1 MKNILARGG
10 IEFLAVLLGITL
22 SLYIDQQIEESA
34 ILKTEKSL
42 LSDLQVS
49 LNQDIDY
56 AHEVLKDMRGSIDA
70 QEILINYECNEVE
83 NLKPKELGVLFGTVI
98 RGSTSLFP
106 RYGVYRSL
114 VSNSEMKYIEN
125 QELKDKLIDLYDFK
139 FKRYENVDPI
149 ITNLYQYGLGEFL
162 VEKVYFDFRE
172 DDYNILISTDKGVFS
187 YLNQKIAY
195 NDYGKIEFNS
205 YPNVL
210 AFTLLE
216 NELVISSYDVN
227 YGTLNDYYCKTNR
240 RKQFD
245 LLFHQ
250 I

>member
-34 ILKTEKSL
+34 ILKNEKSL

-56 AHEVLKDMRGSIDA
+56 AQKVLNDMRRSIDA

-83 NLKPKELGVLFGTVI
+83 NLTPKELGVLFGIVI

-162 VEKVYFDFRE
+162 VENFGYYRGKDSQIVEKHLLINKDAFCDGSLQKE
-172 DDYNILISTDKGVFS
+172 VMKISTMTGVVHRMLEGIVES
-187 YLNQKIAY
+187 MNEVNLLIGEELN
-195 NDYGKIEFNS
+195 
-205 YPNVL
+205 
-210 AFTLLE
+210 
-216 NELVISSYDVN
+216 
-227 YGTLNDYYCKTNR
+227 
-240 RKQFD
+240 
-245 LLFHQ
+245 
-250 I
+250 

>member
-1 MKNILARGG
+1 MRNLLARGG

-22 SLYIDQQIEESA
+22 SLYIDQRIEESA
-34 ILKTEKSL
+34 TLKTEKSL

-49 LNQDIDY
+49 LKQDIDY
-56 AHEVLKDMRGSIDA
+56 AQDVLKDMRASIAA
-70 QEILINYECNEVE
+70 QEILINFECDEVE
-83 NLKPKELGVLFGTVI
+83 NLSQKKLGALFGTVL

-162 VEKVYFDFRE
+162 VENFGFYRGKDFQIVE
-172 DDYNILISTDKGVFS
+172 KHILINKDPFCDRSLQKEIMKISTMTNVVHWMLEEIVES
-187 YLNQKIAY
+187 MNTL
-195 NDYGKIEFNS
+195 
-205 YPNVL
+205 NVL
-210 AFTLLE
+210 IDE
-216 NELVISSYDVN
+216 EL
-227 YGTLNDYYCKTNR
+227 K
-240 RKQFD
+240 
-245 LLFHQ
+245 
-250 I
+250 

>member
-1 MKNILARGG
+1 MNILARGG
-10 IEFLAVLLGITL
+10 VEFLAVLLGITL
-22 SLYIDQQIEESA
+22 SLYIDQQIEESSMV
-34 ILKTEKSL
+34 KNEKSL

-56 AHEVLKDMRGSIDA
+56 AQKVLKDMRGSIDA

-83 NLKPKELGVLFGTVI
+83 NLTPKELGVLFGTVI

-162 VEKVYFDFRE
+162 VENFGYYRGKDSQIVE
-172 DDYNILISTDKGVFS
+172 KHLLINKDALCDGS
-187 YLNQKIAY
+187 LQKEVM
-195 NDYGKIEFNS
+195 K
-205 YPNVL
+205 
-210 AFTLLE
+210 
-216 NELVISSYDVN
+216 ISSMTGVVHRMLEGIVESMNEVN
-227 YGTLNDYYCKTNR
+227 
-240 RKQFD
+240 
-245 LLFHQ
+245 LL
-250 I
+250 ILEEIN

>member
-1 MKNILARGG
+1 MNILARGG
-10 IEFLAVLLGITL
+10 VEFLAVLLGITL

-34 ILKTEKSL
+34 IVKNEKSL

-56 AHEVLKDMRGSIDA
+56 AQEVLKDMRGSIDA

-83 NLKPKELGVLFGTVI
+83 NLTPKELGILFGTVI

-162 VEKVYFDFRE
+162 VENFGFYRGKDFQIVE
-172 DDYNILISTDKGVFS
+172 KHLLINKD
-187 YLNQKIAY
+187 
-195 NDYGKIEFNS
+195 
-205 YPNVL
+205 
-210 AFTLLE
+210 AFCDGSLKTE
-216 NELVISSYDVN
+216 VMKISSMTGVVHWMLEEIVESMNEVN
-227 YGTLNDYYCKTNR
+227 LLIDEELN
-240 RKQFD
+240 
-245 LLFHQ
+245 
-250 I
+250 

>member
-1 MKNILARGG
+1 MRNLLARGG

-22 SLYIDQQIEESA
+22 SLYIDQRIEESA
-34 ILKTEKSL
+34 TLKTEKSL

-56 AHEVLKDMRGSIDA
+56 AQDVLKDMRASIDA
-70 QEILINYECNEVE
+70 QEILINFECDEVE
-83 NLKPKELGVLFGTVI
+83 NLSQKKLGALFGTVL

-162 VEKVYFDFRE
+162 VENFGFYRGKDFQIVEKHILINKNPFCDRSLQKE
-172 DDYNILISTDKGVFS
+172 IMKISTMTNVVHWMLEEIVESMNSLNILID
-187 YLNQKIAY
+187 
-195 NDYGKIEFNS
+195 E
-205 YPNVL
+205 
-210 AFTLLE
+210 
-216 NELVISSYDVN
+216 ELY
-227 YGTLNDYYCKTNR
+227 
-240 RKQFD
+240 
-245 LLFHQ
+245 
-250 I
+250 

>member
-1 MKNILARGG
+1 MRNLLARGG

-22 SLYIDQQIEESA
+22 SLYIDQRIEESA
-34 ILKTEKSL
+34 TLKTEKSL

-56 AHEVLKDMRGSIDA
+56 AQDVLKDMRASIDA
-70 QEILINYECNEVE
+70 QEILINFECDEVE
-83 NLKPKELGVLFGTVI
+83 NLSQEKLGALFGTVL

-162 VEKVYFDFRE
+162 VENFGFYRGKDFQIVEKHILINKNPFCDRSLQKE
-172 DDYNILISTDKGVFS
+172 IMKISTMTNVVHWMLEEIVESMNSLNILID
-187 YLNQKIAY
+187 
-195 NDYGKIEFNS
+195 E
-205 YPNVL
+205 
-210 AFTLLE
+210 
-216 NELVISSYDVN
+216 ELY
-227 YGTLNDYYCKTNR
+227 
-240 RKQFD
+240 
-245 LLFHQ
+245 
-250 I
+250 

>member
-34 ILKTEKSL
+34 TVKTEKSL

-56 AHEVLKDMRGSIDA
+56 AQDVLKDMRASIDA
-70 QEILINYECNEVE
+70 QEILINFECNEVE
-83 NLKPKELGVLFGTVI
+83 NLSQKELGAIFGTVV

-162 VEKVYFDFRE
+162 VENFGFYRGKDFQIVE
-172 DDYNILISTDKGVFS
+172 KHILINKDPFCDRSLQREVMKISTMTGV
-187 YLNQKIAY
+187 
-195 NDYGKIEFNS
+195 
-205 YPNVL
+205 VHWM
-210 AFTLLE
+210 LE
-216 NELVISSYDVN
+216 EIVESMN
-227 YGTLNDYYCKTNR
+227 TLNFLIDEELK
-240 RKQFD
+240 
-245 LLFHQ
+245 
-250 I
+250 

>member
-34 ILKTEKSL
+34 TVKTEKSL

-56 AHEVLKDMRGSIDA
+56 AQDVLKDMRASIDA
-70 QEILINYECNEVE
+70 QEILINFECNEVE
-83 NLKPKELGVLFGTVI
+83 NLSQKELGAIFGTVV

-162 VEKVYFDFRE
+162 VENFGFYRGKDFQIVE
-172 DDYNILISTDKGVFS
+172 KHILINKDPFCDRSLQREVMKISTMTGV
-187 YLNQKIAY
+187 
-195 NDYGKIEFNS
+195 
-205 YPNVL
+205 VHWM
-210 AFTLLE
+210 LE
-216 NELVISSYDVN
+216 EIVESMN
-227 YGTLNDYYCKTNR
+227 TLN
-240 RKQFD
+240 
-245 LLFHQ
+245 LL
-250 I
+250 IDEELK

>member
-56 AHEVLKDMRGSIDA
+56 AQEVLEDIRGSIDA
-70 QEILINYECNEVE
+70 QEILINFECNEVE
-83 NLKPKELGVLFGTVI
+83 NLTPKELGVLFGTVI

-162 VEKVYFDFRE
+162 VENFGFYRGKDFQISEKHLLINKDAFCDRSLQKE
-172 DDYNILISTDKGVFS
+172 VMKISTMTVVVHWMLEEIVGSMNEVNLLIDEE
-187 YLNQKIAY
+187 LN
-195 NDYGKIEFNS
+195 
-205 YPNVL
+205 
-210 AFTLLE
+210 
-216 NELVISSYDVN
+216 
-227 YGTLNDYYCKTNR
+227 
-240 RKQFD
+240 
-245 LLFHQ
+245 
-250 I
+250 

>member
-1 MKNILARGG
+1 MNILARGG
-10 IEFLAVLLGITL
+10 VEFLAVLLGITL

-34 ILKTEKSL
+34 IVKNEKSL

-83 NLKPKELGVLFGTVI
+83 NLTPKELGVLFGTVI

-162 VEKVYFDFRE
+162 VENFGYYRGKDSQIVE
-172 DDYNILISTDKGVFS
+172 KHLLINKDAFCDGS
-187 YLNQKIAY
+187 LQKEVM
-195 NDYGKIEFNS
+195 K
-205 YPNVL
+205 
-210 AFTLLE
+210 
-216 NELVISSYDVN
+216 ISSMTGVVHWMLEEIVESMNEVN
-227 YGTLNDYYCKTNR
+227 LLIDEELN
-240 RKQFD
+240 
-245 LLFHQ
+245 
-250 I
+250 

>member
-1 MKNILARGG
+1 MRNLLARGG

-22 SLYIDQQIEESA
+22 SLYIDQRIEESA
-34 ILKTEKSL
+34 TLKTEKSL

-56 AHEVLKDMRGSIDA
+56 AQDVLKDMRASIDA
-70 QEILINYECNEVE
+70 QEILINFECDEVE
-83 NLKPKELGVLFGTVI
+83 SLSQKKLGTLFGTVL

-162 VEKVYFDFRE
+162 VENFGFYRGKDFQIVEKHILINKDPFCDRSLQKE
-172 DDYNILISTDKGVFS
+172 IMKISTMTNVVHWMLEEIVESMNSLNILID
-187 YLNQKIAY
+187 
-195 NDYGKIEFNS
+195 E
-205 YPNVL
+205 
-210 AFTLLE
+210 
-216 NELVISSYDVN
+216 ELY
-227 YGTLNDYYCKTNR
+227 
-240 RKQFD
+240 
-245 LLFHQ
+245 
-250 I
+250 

>member
-10 IEFLAVLLGITL
+10 VEFLAVLLGITL

-34 ILKTEKSL
+34 TVKTEKSL

-56 AHEVLKDMRGSIDA
+56 AQDVLKDMRASIDA
-70 QEILINYECNEVE
+70 QEVLINFECDEVE
-83 NLKPKELGVLFGTVI
+83 NLSRKELGAIFGTVV

-162 VEKVYFDFRE
+162 VENFGFYRGKDFQIVE
-172 DDYNILISTDKGVFS
+172 KHILINKDPFCDRSLQREVMKISTMTGV
-187 YLNQKIAY
+187 
-195 NDYGKIEFNS
+195 
-205 YPNVL
+205 VHWM
-210 AFTLLE
+210 LE
-216 NELVISSYDVN
+216 EIVESMN
-227 YGTLNDYYCKTNR
+227 TLN
-240 RKQFD
+240 
-245 LLFHQ
+245 LL
-250 I
+250 IDEELK

>member
-1 MKNILARGG
+1 MNILARGG
-10 IEFLAVLLGITL
+10 VEFLAVLLGITL
-22 SLYIDQQIEESA
+22 SLYIDQQIEESSMV
-34 ILKTEKSL
+34 KNEKSL

-56 AHEVLKDMRGSIDA
+56 AQKVLKDMRGSIDA

-83 NLKPKELGVLFGTVI
+83 NLTPKELGVLFVTVI

-162 VEKVYFDFRE
+162 VENFGFYRGKDFQIVE
-172 DDYNILISTDKGVFS
+172 KHLLINKDAFCDGS
-187 YLNQKIAY
+187 LQKEVM
-195 NDYGKIEFNS
+195 K
-205 YPNVL
+205 
-210 AFTLLE
+210 
-216 NELVISSYDVN
+216 ISSMTGVVHWMLEEIVESMNEVN
-227 YGTLNDYYCKTNR
+227 LLIDEELN
-240 RKQFD
+240 
-245 LLFHQ
+245 
-250 I
+250 

>member
-1 MKNILARGG
+1 MRNLLARGG

-22 SLYIDQQIEESA
+22 SLYIDQRIEESA
-34 ILKTEKSL
+34 TLKTEKSL

-56 AHEVLKDMRGSIDA
+56 AQDVLKDMRASIDA
-70 QEILINYECNEVE
+70 QEVLINFECDEVE
-83 NLKPKELGVLFGTVI
+83 NLSQEKLGALFGTVL

-162 VEKVYFDFRE
+162 VENFGFYRGKDFQIVEKHILINKDPFCDRSLQKE
-172 DDYNILISTDKGVFS
+172 IMKISTMTNVVHWMLEEIVESMNSLNILID
-187 YLNQKIAY
+187 
-195 NDYGKIEFNS
+195 E
-205 YPNVL
+205 
-210 AFTLLE
+210 
-216 NELVISSYDVN
+216 ELY
-227 YGTLNDYYCKTNR
+227 
-240 RKQFD
+240 
-245 LLFHQ
+245 
-250 I
+250 

>member
-34 ILKTEKSL
+34 IVKNEKSL
-42 LSDLQVS
+42 LSDLQVR

-83 NLKPKELGVLFGTVI
+83 NLTPKELGVLFGTVI

-162 VEKVYFDFRE
+162 VENFGFYRGKDFQIVE
-172 DDYNILISTDKGVFS
+172 KHLLINKDAFCDGS
-187 YLNQKIAY
+187 LQKEVM
-195 NDYGKIEFNS
+195 K
-205 YPNVL
+205 
-210 AFTLLE
+210 
-216 NELVISSYDVN
+216 ISSMTGVVHWMLEEIVESMNEVN
-227 YGTLNDYYCKTNR
+227 LLIDEELN
-240 RKQFD
+240 
-245 LLFHQ
+245 
-250 I
+250 

>member
-1 MKNILARGG
+1 MRNLLARGG

-22 SLYIDQQIEESA
+22 SLYIDQRIEESA
-34 ILKTEKSL
+34 TLKTEKSL

-56 AHEVLKDMRGSIDA
+56 AQDVLKDMRASIDA
-70 QEILINYECNEVE
+70 QEILINFECDEVE
-83 NLKPKELGVLFGTVI
+83 NLSQKKIGALFGTVL

-162 VEKVYFDFRE
+162 VENFGFYRGKDFQIVE
-172 DDYNILISTDKGVFS
+172 KHILINKDTFCDRSLQKEIMKISTMTNVVHWMLEEIVES
-187 YLNQKIAY
+187 MNTL
-195 NDYGKIEFNS
+195 
-205 YPNVL
+205 NVL
-210 AFTLLE
+210 IDE
-216 NELVISSYDVN
+216 EL
-227 YGTLNDYYCKTNR
+227 K
-240 RKQFD
+240 
-245 LLFHQ
+245 
-250 I
+250 

>member
-34 ILKTEKSL
+34 TVKTEKSL

-56 AHEVLKDMRGSIDA
+56 AQDVLKDMRASIDA
-70 QEILINYECNEVE
+70 QEILINFECNEVE
-83 NLKPKELGVLFGTVI
+83 NLSQKELGAIFGTVL

-162 VEKVYFDFRE
+162 VENFGFYRGKDFQIVE
-172 DDYNILISTDKGVFS
+172 KHILINKDPFCDRSLQREVMKISTMTGV
-187 YLNQKIAY
+187 
-195 NDYGKIEFNS
+195 
-205 YPNVL
+205 VHW
-210 AFTLLE
+210 LLE
-216 NELVISSYDVN
+216 EIVESMN
-227 YGTLNDYYCKTNR
+227 TLN
-240 RKQFD
+240 
-245 LLFHQ
+245 LL
-250 I
+250 IDEELN

>member
-34 ILKTEKSL
+34 IVKNEKSL

-56 AHEVLKDMRGSIDA
+56 AQEVLKDMRGSIDA

-83 NLKPKELGVLFGTVI
+83 NLTPKELGVLFGTVI

-125 QELKDKLIDLYDFK
+125 QELKDKLIDVYDFK

-162 VEKVYFDFRE
+162 VENFGFYRGKDFQIVE
-172 DDYNILISTDKGVFS
+172 KHLLINKDAFCDGS
-187 YLNQKIAY
+187 LQKEVM
-195 NDYGKIEFNS
+195 K
-205 YPNVL
+205 
-210 AFTLLE
+210 
-216 NELVISSYDVN
+216 ISSMTGVVHWMLEEIVESMNEVN
-227 YGTLNDYYCKTNR
+227 LLIDEELN
-240 RKQFD
+240 
-245 LLFHQ
+245 
-250 I
+250 

>member
-22 SLYIDQQIEESA
+22 SLYLDQQIEESA
-34 ILKTEKSL
+34 ILKNEKSL

-56 AHEVLKDMRGSIDA
+56 AQKVLKDMRRSIDA

-83 NLKPKELGVLFGTVI
+83 NLTPKELGVLFGIVI

-125 QELKDKLIDLYDFK
+125 RELKDKLIDLYDFK

-162 VEKVYFDFRE
+162 VENFGYYRGKDSQIVEKHLLINKDAFCDGSLQKE
-172 DDYNILISTDKGVFS
+172 VMKISTMTGVVHRMLEGIVES
-187 YLNQKIAY
+187 MNEVNLLIGEELN
-195 NDYGKIEFNS
+195 
-205 YPNVL
+205 
-210 AFTLLE
+210 
-216 NELVISSYDVN
+216 
-227 YGTLNDYYCKTNR
+227 
-240 RKQFD
+240 
-245 LLFHQ
+245 
-250 I
+250 

>member
-34 ILKTEKSL
+34 IVKNEKSL

-56 AHEVLKDMRGSIDA
+56 AHEVLKDMRWSIDA

-83 NLKPKELGVLFGTVI
+83 NLTPKELGVLFGTVI

-162 VEKVYFDFRE
+162 VENFGFYRGKDFQIVE
-172 DDYNILISTDKGVFS
+172 KHILINKDPFCDRSLQREVMKISTMTGV
-187 YLNQKIAY
+187 
-195 NDYGKIEFNS
+195 
-205 YPNVL
+205 VHWM
-210 AFTLLE
+210 LE
-216 NELVISSYDVN
+216 EIVESMN
-227 YGTLNDYYCKTNR
+227 TLN
-240 RKQFD
+240 
-245 LLFHQ
+245 LL
-250 I
+250 IDEELK

>member
-34 ILKTEKSL
+34 TVKTEKSL

-56 AHEVLKDMRGSIDA
+56 AQDVLKDMRASIDA
-70 QEILINYECNEVE
+70 QEVLINFECDEVE
-83 NLKPKELGVLFGTVI
+83 NLSRKELGAIFGTVV

-162 VEKVYFDFRE
+162 VENFGFYRGKDFQIVE
-172 DDYNILISTDKGVFS
+172 KHILINKDPFCDRSLQREVMKISTMTGV
-187 YLNQKIAY
+187 
-195 NDYGKIEFNS
+195 
-205 YPNVL
+205 VHWM
-210 AFTLLE
+210 LE
-216 NELVISSYDVN
+216 EIVESMN
-227 YGTLNDYYCKTNR
+227 TLN
-240 RKQFD
+240 
-245 LLFHQ
+245 LL
-250 I
+250 IDEELK

>member
-1 MKNILARGG
+1 MRNLLARGG

-22 SLYIDQQIEESA
+22 SLYIDQRIEESA
-34 ILKTEKSL
+34 TLKTEKSL

-49 LNQDIDY
+49 LKQDIDY
-56 AHEVLKDMRGSIDA
+56 AQDVLKDMRASIAA
-70 QEILINYECNEVE
+70 QEILINFECDEVE
-83 NLKPKELGVLFGTVI
+83 NLSQKKLGALFGTVL

-162 VEKVYFDFRE
+162 VENFGFYRGKDFQIV
-172 DDYNILISTDKGVFS
+172 DT
-187 YLNQKIAY
+187 
-195 NDYGKIEFNS
+195 
-205 YPNVL
+205 
-210 AFTLLE
+210 
-216 NELVISSYDVN
+216 
-227 YGTLNDYYCKTNR
+227 TNC
-240 RKQFD
+240 
-245 LLFHQ
+245 
-250 I
+250 

>member
-34 ILKTEKSL
+34 IVKNEKSL

-83 NLKPKELGVLFGTVI
+83 NLTPKELGVLFGTVI

-162 VEKVYFDFRE
+162 VENFGFYRGKDFQIVE
-172 DDYNILISTDKGVFS
+172 KHLLINKDAFCDGS
-187 YLNQKIAY
+187 LQKEVM
-195 NDYGKIEFNS
+195 K
-205 YPNVL
+205 
-210 AFTLLE
+210 
-216 NELVISSYDVN
+216 ISSMTGVVHCMFEEIVESMNEVN
-227 YGTLNDYYCKTNR
+227 LLIDEELN
-240 RKQFD
+240 
-245 LLFHQ
+245 
-250 I
+250 

>member
-34 ILKTEKSL
+34 TVKTEKSL

-56 AHEVLKDMRGSIDA
+56 AQDVLKDMRASIDA
-70 QEILINYECNEVE
+70 QEVLINFECDEVE
-83 NLKPKELGVLFGTVI
+83 NLSRKELGAIFGTVV

-162 VEKVYFDFRE
+162 VENFGFYRGKDFQIVE
-172 DDYNILISTDKGVFS
+172 KHLLINKDAFCDGS
-187 YLNQKIAY
+187 LQKEVM
-195 NDYGKIEFNS
+195 K
-205 YPNVL
+205 
-210 AFTLLE
+210 
-216 NELVISSYDVN
+216 ISSMTGVVHWMLEEIVESMNEVN
-227 YGTLNDYYCKTNR
+227 LLIDEELN
-240 RKQFD
+240 
-245 LLFHQ
+245 
-250 I
+250 

>member
-1 MKNILARGG
+1 MNILARGG
-10 IEFLAVLLGITL
+10 VEFLAVLLGITL

-34 ILKTEKSL
+34 IVKNEKSL

-56 AHEVLKDMRGSIDA
+56 AQKVLKDMRGSIDA

-83 NLKPKELGVLFGTVI
+83 NLTPKELGVLFGTVI

-162 VEKVYFDFRE
+162 VENFGYYRGKDSQIVEKHLLINKDAFCDGSLQKE
-172 DDYNILISTDKGVFS
+172 VMKISTMTGVVHRMLEGIVES
-187 YLNQKIAY
+187 MNEVNLLIGEELN
-195 NDYGKIEFNS
+195 
-205 YPNVL
+205 
-210 AFTLLE
+210 
-216 NELVISSYDVN
+216 
-227 YGTLNDYYCKTNR
+227 
-240 RKQFD
+240 
-245 LLFHQ
+245 
-250 I
+250 

>member
-1 MKNILARGG
+1 MRNLLARGG

-22 SLYIDQQIEESA
+22 SLYIDQRIEESA
-34 ILKTEKSL
+34 TLKTEKSL

-56 AHEVLKDMRGSIDA
+56 AQDVLKDMRASIDA
-70 QEILINYECNEVE
+70 QEILINFECDEVE
-83 NLKPKELGVLFGTVI
+83 NLSQEKIGALFGTVL

-162 VEKVYFDFRE
+162 VENFGFYRGKDFQIVE
-172 DDYNILISTDKGVFS
+172 KHILINKDPFCDRSLQKEIMKISTMTNVVHWMLEEIVES
-187 YLNQKIAY
+187 MNTL
-195 NDYGKIEFNS
+195 
-205 YPNVL
+205 NVL
-210 AFTLLE
+210 IDE
-216 NELVISSYDVN
+216 ELY
-227 YGTLNDYYCKTNR
+227 
-240 RKQFD
+240 
-245 LLFHQ
+245 
-250 I
+250 